1 MSDCLIVH
9 DTERKPLYQI
19 VIEESF
25 SQLKPRLLELGTSSI
40 KLCIVTDSN
49 VAGLYGEEI
58 REILTGCSARTE
70 MFVFPAGEE
79 NKNLNTVRELYEF
92 LIRHHFDRT
101 DMLVALGGGV
111 TGDLCGFAAATYLR
125 GISFVQI
132 PTTLLSQVD
141 SSIGGKTGV
150 DFDAYKNMVGAFHMP
165 RLVYTNLATLQT
177 LDQDQFSSGMGE
189 IIKHGLIKNQEYYRW
204 LCRNASAIEARDLKV
219 CREMIWESNRI
230 KRDVVEN
237 DPKELGERALLN
249 FGHTLGHAIEK
260 LKDFTM
266 LHGHCVGLGC
276 LGAMRICVMRGYVE
290 EECLLGLRRLME
302 SLHMPTKAGRVQ
314 ADRVLADTKSDKKM
328 DGDTIR
334 FILLRAVGEAFVDR
348 TVTSEEMRAG
358 LLEILSVNEQEK
370 N

>member
-9 DTERKPLYQI
+9 DIEKKPLYQI
-19 VIEESF
+19 VIEEDF
-25 SQLKPRLLELGTSSI
+25 CQLKSQLLALGTGSK

-49 VAGLYGEEI
+49 VARLYGEEV
-58 REILTGCSARTE
+58 REILEDCSVRTE

-79 NKNLNTVRELYEF
+79 NKNLNTVRDLYEF
-92 LIRHHFDRT
+92 LIRNQFDRT

-125 GISFVQI
+125 GVSFVQI

-165 RLVYTNLATLQT
+165 LLVYTNLATLQT
-177 LDQDQFSSGMGE
+177 LDQEQFSSGMGE
-189 IIKHGLIKNQEYYRW
+189 IIKHGLIKNQDYYRW
-204 LCRNASAIEARDLKV
+204 LCHNASAIEARDLKV

-266 LHGHCVGLGC
+266 LHGHCVAIGC
-276 LGAMRICVMRGYVE
+276 LAACQISALRGMISVQEVE
-290 EECLLGLRRLME
+290 ELSRAFQIFHL
-302 SLHMPTKAGRVQ
+302 PTKVEGLNTEEILQ
-314 ADRVLADTKSDKKM
+314 AAKHDKKM
-328 DGDTIR
+328 EQGFIK
-334 FILLRAVGEAFVDR
+334 FILLGGIGNAYIDR
-348 TVTSEEMRAG
+348 TVTEEEMKQG
-358 LLEILSVNEQEK
+358 LEAVSL
-370 N
+370 